1 MFNAGKTNVCVL
13 YDLSVHLD
21 NLPIGC
27 IDPESEL
34 YRTLNDLTNAVYEQ
48 MPNKIVIDF
57 TSDD

>member
-1 MFNAGKTNVCVL
+1 MFNAGKTDVRVL
-13 YDLSVHLD
+13 FELGVLLD
-21 NLPIGC
+21 NLPTGC
-27 IDPESEL
+27 IDPKSEL